1 MSQSQP
7 LPSVGVR
14 VLRQEAS
21 TLLDRVKA
29 GETIEI
35 TEHGK
40 PVALLSPI
48 PPSIAET
55 WIARKLI
62 TPAKSPGTLSSLKPI
77 KSDLG
82 PSIKEALDYTRADK
96 I

>member
-1 MSQSQP
+1 MSQSHP

-14 VLRQEAS
+14 ELRQDAS
-21 TLLDRVKA
+21 AILRRVKA
-29 GETIEI
+29 GEIMEI

>member
-1 MSQSQP
+1 MSQPEP

-14 VLRQEAS
+14 ELRQDAS
-21 TLLDRVKA
+21 AILRRVKD

-40 PVALLSPI
+40 PIAHIGPI
-48 PPSIAET
+48 KPSRIET

-62 TPAKSPGTLSSLKPI
+62 TPAKSPGTLSLVKPI
-77 KSDLG
+77 KSESG
-82 PSIKEALDYTRADK
+82 ESTKEILDYIRADK